1 MKKLKSILFIT
12 VGIVLVLTMI
22 RGYYESI
29 GEEKE
34 QSLEYR
40 SATFLNYTV
49 EDVPRLLGAHHFTF
63 YDKKEVKVRL

>member
-1 MKKLKSILFIT
+1 
-12 VGIVLVLTMI
+12 MI

-49 EDVPRLLGAHHFTF
+49 EDVPSLLGAHHFTF
-63 YDKKEVKVRL
+63 YDKKEVKDRL